1 MTIYIPKKHYDFIKT
16 DEARDIFLNLEK
28 KKWLIEEYGVD
39 EDSSVLEHFSF
50 DEEKRKIVENFCSD
64 NAVCKKARKLFKE
77 QLFSYAFYN
86 PVIEPYFKREE
97 RFLDMLKTKNEIDPE
112 YIYEKWQVEKEK
124 FFDQIDLVCLDEDS
138 IYDTVTDFILA
149 TL

>member
-39 EDSSVLEHFSF
+39 EDSSVLERFSF
-50 DEEKRKIVENFCSD
+50 DEEKRQIVKDFCSD

-86 PVIEPYFKREE
+86 PVIEPYFKSVFWTCSKRKM
-97 RFLDMLKTKNEIDPE
+97 RLIPNISMKNGKLRKRNFLTRLT
-112 YIYEKWQVEKEK
+112 
-124 FFDQIDLVCLDEDS
+124 
-138 IYDTVTDFILA
+138 
-149 TL
+149 